1 MTTTEEWGLEL
12 TNNVPKNALLSQKS
26 KNIWEG
32 NSSKEPIQYSK
43 ESDLGAIVVRCL
55 LGKDLNTNT
64 TKTTTITK
72 KSTCMEIEMQ
82 VKEFAMNLE
91 AEDEQEEWEVSGRK
105 R

>member
-43 ESDLGAIVVRCL
+43 ESDHEAIVVRCL

-64 TKTTTITK
+64 TKTTTIE

-91 AEDEQEEWEVSGRK
+91 AEDEQEEREVSGRK